1 MSKAAWQ
8 GGAATRRALAKI
20 TNRKSSA
27 SAFVCHTWFI
37 RLSKIH
43 TMLQSFG
50 FLIGGRTAEQPEL
63 SEGTAASTPPRMEAR
78 ARTPL
83 SRMRALSSATPQQS
97 TRATPG
103 ERASSPAS
111 KYAVSGQNAAE
122 AAAAAG
128 QQCLPVGTT
137 LEVYWTGSDEY
148 YKCKVIGHRAHP
160 APDAATP
167 GQFMHRCEYDD
178 GIVEHDLSTTD
189 YEVIQRGDPRSLEAA
204 AVGVG
209 RRWLESAEVTAEET
223 AGEGYS
229 QNYDKEEEASRMKVE
244 ANAALNAALLAL
256 EVADDEENRMPQN
269 RLPQNALTQAA
280 AAKKLPAGRG
290 KGGEAAVDLKVQS
303 KPLRAGKLK
312 RILSFGRR
320 PGAKSQPAQVMT

>member
-1 MSKAAWQ
+1 
-8 GGAATRRALAKI
+8 
-20 TNRKSSA
+20 
-27 SAFVCHTWFI
+27 
-37 RLSKIH
+37 
-43 TMLQSFG
+43 MLQSFG

-78 ARTPL
+78 ARPPL
-83 SRMRALSSATPQQS
+83 SRMRAPSSATPQQS

-111 KYAVSGQNAAE
+111 KYAVSGRDAAE

-160 APDAATP
+160 ALDAATP

-229 QNYDKEEEASRMKVE
+229 QNYDNEEEASRMKVE

-269 RLPQNALTQAA
+269 RLPPNAVMQAAAA

-290 KGGEAAVDLKVQS
+290 KGGETAVDLKVQS